1 MDNQIS
7 KALLRKK
14 FSDFKSPV
22 KPDWIKVSIPSS
34 KINQTK
40 NTLKKNKIV
49 TVCEE
54 ALCPNLS
61 ECWEKKH
68 ATVMI
73 LGEVCTRSCSF
84 CNIKTGKPERIDP
97 FEPLRI
103 ANTVASL
110 ALKHVVIT
118 SVDRDDLED
127 GGAKHFANTIE
138 KIKQR
143 SPHTTI
149 EILTPD
155 FKGKDSSLGII
166 SKTEIDVFN
175 HNLETVSRLYK
186 DVRPGANYNH
196 SLEILG
202 EMKKLKPDIFTK
214 SGIMI
219 GLGENFDEISKL
231 MDDLRERDVDFIT
244 VGQYLRPSLNHHPVI
259 KYHDPE
265 YFIRVQEEALKKGF
279 KIASSS
285 PFTRSSYHAEDDFNK
300 LRKLQVNA

>member
-1 MDNQIS
+1 MNNQVS

-14 FSDFKSPV
+14 FSDFKSPL
-22 KPDWIKVSIPSS
+22 KPEWIKVSIPSH
-34 KINQTK
+34 KILQTK
-40 NTLKKNKIV
+40 NALKQNKIV

-73 LGEVCTRSCSF
+73 LGDVCTRSCSF
-84 CNIKTGKPERIDP
+84 CNIKTGKPEKVDP
-97 FEPLRI
+97 FEPLRV

-110 ALKHVVIT
+110 GLKHVVIT
-118 SVDRDDLED
+118 SVDRDDLKD

-138 KIKQR
+138 KIKER

-155 FKGKDSSLGII
+155 FKGKESSLGII
-166 SKTEIDVFN
+166 SKTKIDVFN
-175 HNLETVSRLYK
+175 HNLETVRRLYK

-196 SLEILG
+196 SLELLG
-202 EMKKLKPDIFTK
+202 KMKKLNPGIFTK

-219 GLGENFDEISKL
+219 GLGEDFSEISKL
-231 MDDLRERDVDFIT
+231 MDDLRERNVDFIT
-244 VGQYLRPSLNHHPVI
+244 VGQYLRPTLNHHPVI

-265 YFIRVQEEALKKGF
+265 FFVRIQDEALNKGF
-279 KIASSS
+279 KIVSSS

-300 LRKLQVNA
+300 LTKLKDNA